1 MINSFVTTSI
11 VYELI
16 SNLIPL
22 LISYITNLS
31 DWISLLSFFY
41 YDDLISPN
49 FQLSPEEADSRLHDL
64 VSSTKDGNSLT
75 SEKVASVTNDL
86 ENLAIFAND
95 NEAVSVDQS

>member
-1 MINSFVTTSI
+1 MNFSVI
-11 VYELI
+11 
-16 SNLIPL
+16 
-22 LISYITNLS
+22 
-31 DWISLLSFFY
+31 FFY

-95 NEAVSVDQS
+95 NEAVSVNQS

>member
-1 MINSFVTTSI
+1 MNFSVI
-11 VYELI
+11 
-16 SNLIPL
+16 
-22 LISYITNLS
+22 
-31 DWISLLSFFY
+31 FFY

-95 NEAVSVDQS
+95 NEAVGVDQSYNTLVVFEFLKW